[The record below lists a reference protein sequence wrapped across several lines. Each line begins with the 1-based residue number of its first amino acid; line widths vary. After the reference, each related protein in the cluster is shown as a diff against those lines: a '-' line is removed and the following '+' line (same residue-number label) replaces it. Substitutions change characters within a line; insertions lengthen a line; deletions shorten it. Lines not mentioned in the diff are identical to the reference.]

1 MKFIILNIV
10 LFFILPNLK
19 AQLIINDLS
28 SIRLNTNLNTEF
40 FEKNGYL
47 TYDGNYLLFNRVG
60 DPNNFGGLNDLGD
73 VWYVKKIFENLWSS
87 PVNLTKVN
95 NTNNNLL
102 LGVDHQ
108 NNLYVFTNGIID
120 IYDFSDNNNVKDIGK
135 SVVKYYNS
143 KSSFISGSIS
153 SDQNFIVLSIESFGT
168 YGVEDLYFTEK
179 INDTLWAPLKNLG
192 SSINTSYQE
201 ISPFLLDDNKTI
213 VFSSNGY
220 DGYGSFDMFSSSRL
234 DETWK
239 NWSEPINLGSKINS
253 EGLEDSFN
261 FNKKL
266 NTIVFSSSKN
276 SIGNSDIKIFSLNK
290 KINDSSEF
298 KDEINTQIN
307 NIDDGQRLVLNKVLF
322 HQSSDKLLD
331 ESYVQ
336 LEMIFNILIN
346 NKNLSVFLE
355 GHTDNIGDPNKNLEL
370 SNKRVNQVMKYLID
384 KGIDKNRIEGKGY
397 GSDRP
402 LVKTNSSESR
412 KINRRVEII
421 FKKTIRY

>member
-10 LFFILPNLK
+10 LFFILPTLK

-28 SIRLNTNLNTEF
+28 NIQLNTNLNTEF

-239 NWSEPINLGSKINS
+239 NWSEPINLGSK
-253 EGLEDSFN
+253 
-261 FNKKL
+261 K
-266 NTIVFSSSKN
+266 
-276 SIGNSDIKIFSLNK
+276 
-290 KINDSSEF
+290 
-298 KDEINTQIN
+298 
-307 NIDDGQRLVLNKVLF
+307 
-322 HQSSDKLLD
+322 
-331 ESYVQ
+331 
-336 LEMIFNILIN
+336 
-346 NKNLSVFLE
+346 FLE
-355 GHTDNIGDPNKNLEL
+355 
-370 SNKRVNQVMKYLID
+370 
-384 KGIDKNRIEGKGY
+384 
-397 GSDRP
+397 
-402 LVKTNSSESR
+402 
-412 KINRRVEII
+412 
-421 FKKTIRY
+421 